1 MKGKLNQ
8 PIDDSAARWAARTL
22 SGIMEPHE
30 KTALEGWLAA
40 DPRHQQA
47 FDSYIEISE
56 LASEAHDA
64 SAAAALERELEAFA
78 HERSSRW
85 SWLVAAPAMAASIA
99 AAALFF
105 GVMTNAQPQPERY
118 ATVRGETAVIT
129 LKDGSAVSLNT
140 DSVLEVSFSNDE
152 RRVSLGRGEALFDVA
167 RDAERPF
174 IVSSPTAEARVLGTR
189 FNVRA
194 TSRKTIVSVLSG
206 VVEVDSVSTST
217 SAGGATD
224 IAATLIAGQEIVV
237 TPESNSKNVRGFNP
251 DAVTSWLRGKAV
263 YENQPLSA
271 VIADLNRYYT
281 AEFVLGDDSLDNIPV
296 TGGFDLKDQAITV
309 EALEIALSIRA
320 RKTASGQIILLPN
333 G

>member
-1 MKGKLNQ
+1 MKGNFSQ
-8 PIDDSAARWAARTL
+8 VIEDGAARWAARTL
-22 SGIMEPHE
+22 SGNLKPEE
-30 KTALEGWLAA
+30 KTALEGWLEA
-40 DPRHQQA
+40 DQRHRQA
-47 FDSYIEISE
+47 FDGYIEITD

-64 SAAAALERELEAFA
+64 AAATALERELEVFA

-105 GVMTNAQPQPERY
+105 GAMTNTQPAPERY
-118 ATVRGETAVIT
+118 ATARGETAVFT

-152 RRVSLGRGEALFDVA
+152 RSVSLARGEALFDVT
-167 RDAERPF
+167 RDATRPF
-174 IVSSPTAEARVLGTR
+174 VVSSPTAEARVLGTR
-189 FNVRA
+189 FNVKA
-194 TSRKTIVSVLSG
+194 TGERTIVSVLSG
-206 VVEVDSVSTST
+206 VVEV
-217 SAGGATD
+217 GAAKESLHRAAD
-224 IAATLIAGQEIVV
+224 IAVTLIAGQETVF
-237 TPESNSKNVRGFNP
+237 TPDSNKKDVRTFNP

-281 AEFVLGDDSLDNIPV
+281 AELVLGDDSLGDIPV
-296 TGGFDLKDQAITV
+296 TGGFDLKDQAITL
-309 EALEIALSIRA
+309 EALEIALSLRA
-320 RKTASGQIILLPN
+320 ERNVAGQIVLLPN

>member
-1 MKGKLNQ
+1 MKGNISQ

-22 SGIMEPHE
+22 SGNMKPEE
-30 KTALEGWLAA
+30 KTALEGWLEA
-40 DPRHQQA
+40 DVRHRQA
-47 FDSYIEISE
+47 FDGFIEITE

-64 SAAAALERELEAFA
+64 AAAGALERELEAFA
-78 HERSSRW
+78 HDRSSRW

-105 GVMTNAQPQPERY
+105 GAMTNSQPTPERY
-118 ATVRGETAVIT
+118 ATARGETAVIT

-140 DSVLEVSFSNDE
+140 DSVLEVSFSNQE
-152 RRVSLGRGEALFDVA
+152 RSVLLARGEALFDVI
-167 RDAERPF
+167 RDVKRPF
-174 IVSSPTAEARVLGTR
+174 VVLSETAEARVLGTR
-189 FNVRA
+189 FNVNA
-194 TSRKTIVSVLSG
+194 TGERTIVSVLSG
-206 VVEVDSVSTST
+206 VVEVNAAKK
-217 SAGGATD
+217 SAHR
-224 IAATLIAGQEIVV
+224 AADLAVTLIAGQETVF
-237 TPESNSKNVRGFNP
+237 TPDGDRKDVRSFNP

-281 AEFVLGDDSLDNIPV
+281 AEFVLGDDSLDDIPV
-296 TGGFDLKDQAITV
+296 TGGFDLKNQAITV

-320 RKTASGQIILLPN
+320 EKNAAGQIVLLPN

>member
-1 MKGKLNQ
+1 VKGNISQ
-8 PIDDSAARWAARTL
+8 VIDDSAARWAARTL
-22 SGIMEPHE
+22 SGDIKPEE
-30 KTALEGWLAA
+30 KTALDGWLEA
-40 DPRHQQA
+40 DLRHRQA
-47 FDSYIEISE
+47 FDSYLEITE

-64 SAAAALERELEAFA
+64 AAATALERELEVFA

-105 GVMTNAQPQPERY
+105 GAMTNTQPTPERY
-118 ATVRGETAVIT
+118 ATARGETAVFT

-140 DSVLEVSFSNDE
+140 DSVLEVSFSNGE
-152 RRVSLGRGEALFDVA
+152 RSVSLARGEALFDVT

-174 IVSSPTAEARVLGTR
+174 VVSSPTAEARVLGTR
-189 FNVRA
+189 FNVKA
-194 TSRKTIVSVLSG
+194 TDERTIVSVLSG
-206 VVEVDSVSTST
+206 VVEVAAAKESVHRA
-217 SAGGATD
+217 AG
-224 IAATLIAGQEIVV
+224 IAVTLIAGQETVF
-237 TPESNSKNVRGFNP
+237 TPDSHKKDVRTFNP
-251 DAVTSWLRGKAV
+251 DTVTSWLRGKAA

-309 EALEIALSIRA
+309 EALEIALSLRA
-320 RKTASGQIILLPN
+320 EKNVAGQIVLLPN